1 MEDTPL
7 VRLRKAV
14 IEQKKVFLPL
24 EAEEPGLSALHQAV
38 ATYDQFVSQVVI
50 AALQS
55 SPVTVDAAQLQS
67 AKSTVDHL
75 LADPTIQAN
84 HRAEFYRSYASRL
97 ERMLALAQ
105 AVQSES

>member
-1 MEDTPL
+1 MEDSSL
-7 VRLRKAV
+7 SRLRKAV
-14 IEQKKVFLPL
+14 IEQKKVFLPP

-38 ATYDQFVSQVVI
+38 VNYDQLVSQVVI

-55 SPVTVDAAQLQS
+55 SPLPVDEAQIQN
-67 AKSTVDHL
+67 AKTAVEHL

-84 HRAEFYRSYASRL
+84 RRAAFYQSYTSRL

-105 AVQSES
+105 AVHLES